1 MRRQRSLKH
10 IPQAHRTMRNGTPL
24 MIVSNPYYNKEGA
37 TMLYPKIGI
46 RPVIDGRWGGV
57 RESLENQTVR
67 MRRNAQLKIALDL
80 SMGRER
86 FNCQENCKVS
96 GRGVTPR
103 GQPPAEYGCRSK
115 AAAPTKTTALWMV
128 CCAAL
133 AGAGCQRRCKPH
145 IRSGTRRQTA
155 SGCKC
160 FPKR

>member
-1 MRRQRSLKH
+1 MELPLPYANSDGTSSIRVDIYRRNCACQFSIRQDSL
-10 IPQAHRTMRNGTPL
+10 
-24 MIVSNPYYNKEGA
+24 
-37 TMLYPKIGI
+37 
-46 RPVIDGRWGGV
+46 
-57 RESLENQTVR
+57 SLSFTTS

-86 FNCQENCKVS
+86 FNCQENCKVA
-96 GRGVTPR
+96 GRGVMPK

>member
-1 MRRQRSLKH
+1 MCRKAQISS
-10 IPQAHRTMRNGTPL
+10 PL
-24 MIVSNPYYNKEGA
+24 AMGHQSS
-37 TMLYPKIGI
+37 
-46 RPVIDGRWGGV
+46 GRCRGDFSFLFRDVFFALIQV
-57 RESLENQTVR
+57 RFLF

-86 FNCQENCKVS
+86 FNCQENCKVA
-96 GRGVTPR
+96 GRGVMPR